1 MIDTEI
7 TLRGHAAEEFY
18 RQMMSDDMLSIRSRD
33 MFIVDAG
40 SCIDESGV
48 LLVDVSDLDI
58 DLNVLN
64 EGG

>member
-1 MIDTEI
+1 
-7 TLRGHAAEEFY
+7 
-18 RQMMSDDMLSIRSRD
+18 MMSDDMSSIRSKD